1 MTTTIAHL
9 FTRPRPARADI
20 VGQEIEHFAHVLTTP
35 ERDVPFFTLR
45 MIGHDGEFRLS
56 MKPVASTNHAFDTLA
71 EAAPHIAALS
81 AFTFADTIVATIVGD
96 QTSTVITW
104 CVYPYEGGGLEVP
117 IVGRVLDMHNAAMY
131 LCRGALVDLDQ
142 SLRQFLSCPVMSLSP
157 DADLA
162 RLSDYFTIENLR
174 PALHTEVKPS

>member
-9 FTRPRPARADI
+9 FTRPRPARANI
-20 VGQEIEHFAHVLTTP
+20 VGQEIERFAHVLMTP
-35 ERDVPFFTLR
+35 EGKVPFLTLR

-56 MKPVASTNHAFDTLA
+56 MKNDSGTDQAFDTLA

-81 AFTFADTIVATIVGD
+81 AFTFADTIVATIIGD
-96 QTSTVITW
+96 QTSTVIAW

-117 IVGRVLDMHNAAMY
+117 IVGADLDMHNAATY
-131 LCRGALVDLDQ
+131 LCRGALAALDR
-142 SLRQFLSCPVMSLSP
+142 SLRQFLSAPSMTLSP
-157 DADLA
+157 HADLA
-162 RLSDYFTIENLR
+162 RLSDFFTIENLR